1 MGLSLPIEVGA
12 QEEPSAVESPDQQ
25 EEAQE
30 EDEEAEASDSD
41 SEAPEVE
48 ARATGVDALGGRVR
62 IPRPTGW
69 RIARIND
76 EGVVVTFRSASD
88 RDAQIE
94 VRMSDGVSAARWD
107 RYVRT
112 FDNEVQQ
119 SGFQVHQ
126 AGIQR
131 NYGGRRGRF
140 VEYEL
145 DLDEDVYRLVIW
157 HTHEGDRAWVFSG
170 FFREGRRDAHFRTFE
185 EIVGQVEWSL

>member
-12 QEEPSAVESPDQQ
+12 QEEPSSVESPDQQ
-25 EEAQE
+25 DQE
-30 EDEEAEASDSD
+30 QDEEAEAE
-41 SEAPEVE
+41 SESPQVE
-48 ARATGVDALGGRVR
+48 PRATGVDVLGGRVR

-69 RIARIND
+69 RIARSND

-119 SGFQVHQ
+119 SGFQIHQ

-157 HTHEGDRAWVFSG
+157 HSHEGDRAWVFSG

-185 EIVGQVEWSL
+185 EMVGQVEWSL